1 MMLPSSRGQLIK
13 INELNIGE
21 QTHESICGPWFTNDY
36 INKWRRRLNMLNT
49 NARPSSEWL
58 TLWRPQTSSNRI
70 YETTK
75 KKSFNFKESHFKTV
89 ATRWCELIQET
100 VCWHT
105 VTTGSLLRKKR
116 EEASREAAKPPC
128 ASLCHSQP
136 KQAFGYLFMP
146 SLIMFSGWKWWG
158 EEEEESAKRLKA
170 IFEHLNAS
178 N

>member
-128 ASLCHSQP
+128 AKANPNKPSAICSCLRSLCSLAENDEEKRRRSRP
-136 KQAFGYLFMP
+136 KDSKLYLN
-146 SLIMFSGWKWWG
+146 I
-158 EEEEESAKRLKA
+158 
-170 IFEHLNAS
+170 
-178 N
+178 